1 MAITLTPPPPHLS
14 TWFMYDPFVRVAEKR
29 AFSAVS
35 GEGVKLEQGVTHI
48 AARLVVVVKL

>member
-1 MAITLTPPPPHLS
+1 
-14 TWFMYDPFVRVAEKR
+14 MYDPFVRVAEKR
-29 AFSAVS
+29 AFSAES